1 MRRVY
6 EFFLILLV
14 GIFVYLSIEGAANK
28 MIVHDSYESEMAGAG
43 RVIAECMRQ
52 YTKISLA
59 TFPDR

>member
-28 MIVHDSYESEMAGAG
+28 MIGHDSYESKNNTLG
-43 RVIAECMRQ
+43 
-52 YTKISLA
+52 TTS
-59 TFPDR
+59 D

>member
-28 MIVHDSYESEMAGAG
+28 MIGHDPYE
-43 RVIAECMRQ
+43 
-52 YTKISLA
+52 TKKDILGTTS
-59 TFPDR
+59 D